1 MSSVCCLALGEIS
14 ILPSLNVVCQEKD
27 ILSLTDNANEHCNFT
42 ALFRPN
48 ARYPVSG
55 TQASSRGGMDIRF
68 PALPPGSA
76 ETWPENKGNKTSEYC
91 LSMRMVITT
100 WDHFKHLQLGS
111 ELEWRDA
118 MGKTGSSWQSFWEGN
133 VVWLA
138 FSVFPQQTLCPAPTS
153 LIRTLLW
160 FISRGLGLMTL
171 SFG

>member
-1 MSSVCCLALGEIS
+1 MSSLCCLALGEIS
-14 ILPSLNVVCQEKD
+14 SLPSSNAACQEND
-27 ILSLTDNANEHCNFT
+27 IFSLTYNADQHCNFT
-42 ALFRPN
+42 ASFRPN
-48 ARYPVSG
+48 ALYPVSG
-55 TQASSRGGMDIRF
+55 AQASSRGGMDIRF
-68 PALPPGSA
+68 PTWPPGGA
-76 ETWPENKGNKTSEYC
+76 ETWPENKGNKTSEHC

-111 ELEWRDA
+111 ELEWREA
-118 MGKTGSSWQSFWEGN
+118 MGKTGSSWQSFWEGD
-133 VVWLA
+133 VVWRA